1 MLKKNTLVVVADGH
15 SATLFRNTDAQ
26 GVALAEVQKL
36 SPKDLAD
43 VGSGQAPEETSPRDE
58 DEATFA
64 VQLAKRLNAIV
75 LKHKAEDVVIV
86 ADPSTLGSMRKAY
99 HKELQGRIVK
109 EISKNLTGSSLA
121 DIEKAVG

>member
-1 MLKKNTLVVVADGH
+1 MKKNTLVVVADGH

-26 GVALAEVQKL
+26 AISLSEVQKVTAH
-36 SPKDLAD
+36 DLAD
-43 VGSGQAPEETSPRDE
+43 SGSGHAPGESSPKDE

-64 VQLAKRLNAIV
+64 VQLAKKLNSLV
-75 LKHKAEDVVIV
+75 LKHKAEEVVIV

-99 HKELQGRIVK
+99 HKELESRIVK
-109 EISKNLTGSSLA
+109 EIAKNLSGSSLA